1 VLTDFGCEH
10 SFARANE
17 SVQEHYG
24 FKLSTTVVRKCTLTH
39 AQRAKLRQEKEYK
52 ESFRT
57 LPAQGPGHL
66 IAEADGTMICTVE
79 AGSRKGKRQ
88 REWKEIR
95 LLAAQALG
103 STQTKYAV
111 TFGSVEQAGRRWG
124 HCTKAAGWGLNSQI
138 HAVGDGAEWIRL
150 QSEEIFQ
157 KQGRFLCDFYHV
169 SEYLAQAAPTCRA
182 SNPDQWRRTQQKRLR
197 RGAVDLVIET
207 LVQHLEPVATPDEEA
222 PIRNAHRY
230 LTNRLD
236 CLDYPGA
243 LRQGLPIGS
252 GMIES
257 GHRHVLHARLKKA
270 GTAWLQSNADHI
282 AHLRVLRSNQQWAS
296 FWN

>member
-1 VLTDFGCEH
+1 
-10 SFARANE
+10 
-17 SVQEHYG
+17 
-24 FKLSTTVVRKCTLTH
+24 
-39 AQRAKLRQEKEYK
+39 
-52 ESFRT
+52 
-57 LPAQGPGHL
+57 
-66 IAEADGTMICTVE
+66 MICTVE
-79 AGSRKGKRQ
+79 AGSRKGKRR

-95 LLAAQALG
+95 LLAAQAVG
-103 STQTKYAV
+103 GTQTRYAV
-111 TFGSVEQAGRRWG
+111 TFGTVEQAGRRWG

-150 QSEEIFQ
+150 QCEEVFQ
-157 KQGRFLCDFYHV
+157 KQGKFLCDFYHV
-169 SEYLAQAAPTCRA
+169 SQYLAQAAPTCRET
-182 SNPDQWRRTQQKRLR
+182 NPDQWRRTQQKRLR
-197 RGAVDLVIET
+197 RGAIDLVIET
-207 LVQHLEPVATPDEEA
+207 LAQHLEPVVTPDEEA
-222 PIRNAHRY
+222 PVRNAHRY
-230 LTNRLD
+230 LTNRID

-270 GTAWLQSNADHI
+270 GTAWLQANADHI